1 MVFARNSPAC
11 FAVVSFRAMSSS
23 INIVPKSKA
32 ASRELL
38 SGKRGYDV
46 CRLAVAI
53 SLAVQYQPSRWR
65 LPLVCLSRPARRY
78 SARNRHPGKAKTFSA
93 RPPKL
98 SKVRL
103 AWANLR
109 FMSDLRRAPAGG
121 LGTEEA
127 AAGQRVF
134 HGEPA
139 IPQLGDAC
147 HPNRAG
153 LSLASWPFGASDGF
167 ADGCFSCFSRS
178 DNWDRQAVRFFPSKP
193 RTPTVRR
200 CAFCVEKLGRLGVG
214 CLSLTGVV
222 VPPRRSPRCLLVR
235 RFSFVAFGEHRSVGF
250 A

>member
-78 SARNRHPGKAKTFSA
+78 SARNRHPGKAETFSA

-139 IPQLGDAC
+139 IPQLG

-167 ADGCFSCFSRS
+167 ADGCFLRFSRS
-178 DNWDRQAVRFFPSKP
+178 ENWDRQAVRFFPSKP

-214 CLSLTGVV
+214 CLSLTRCCPFPPLAPM
-222 VPPRRSPRCLLVR
+222 PPRSSIFCRCFR
-235 RFSFVAFGEHRSVGF
+235 
-250 A
+250 